1 MRERGW
7 AVTARMIR
15 ILAVEDATADLTLTK
30 RALECAG
37 WTCTVEHVETAHDFR
52 RGLESGPDLI
62 LCDFK
67 LPQFDGLAA
76 LEIANARAPDI
87 PFIFFS
93 GTIGE
98 ERAIEALKS
107 GATDYVPKSNLGRLV
122 PAVVRALKDRDE
134 RRIARQTERRFRDLV
149 EASQDWIWELD
160 VDGRY
165 VFSSPSA
172 RMILGWT
179 DAEILGTHCLAHVHE
194 DDRAGI
200 EGALRLPDAKER
212 RLTSAVVR
220 IRHRDGSYRWLER
233 HALALIDD
241 HGLVTGFCGTDRDV
255 TDRKLQAARIERMS
269 RIHMMLSSINAAV
282 LRIRDRPEL
291 LQEVCRIAA
300 SQGGYATA
308 AVLLVDPGTAT
319 ARSVA
324 SAGFRVEWLEKFSV
338 TLRTATT
345 TFSSLTEEA
354 LVTARPVI
362 CNDLADPSRTV
373 YAREDLLAQGL
384 RAFSGWPLSVDGTVV
399 GVLDLC
405 ASEPN
410 AFDEDEISLLRQ
422 VAGSL
427 SFALQYIE
435 KEDAAQYLAFFDPI
449 TGLARRELFCER
461 IARTLS
467 SPEPHEARELVVL
480 VLDVERLGAINDRYG
495 RHAGDLVT
503 QLVAERLK
511 SLIADPTHLAYLGN
525 GGFGLVRSGVRASNA
540 SIAQIDVDVKR
551 LFALPL
557 VIDDQQIRIS
567 LRIGAAQYP
576 ADGIT
581 AEALLQRAEVA
592 VKSAKANG
600 ERYLKYAPGMNAVL
614 HQRMTLEQQLR
625 NAVERRDLVLHYQ
638 PKLFLDSGRIAG
650 VEALFRW
657 KDSHGMLRSP
667 AGVIPVLEESGLIVD
682 VCQWVIEQAVA
693 DTLDWHARGLPSIPI
708 AVNVSPV
715 QLKRSEFVD
724 WLLGAIAPVIA
735 IDRRIDVEITE
746 SGLMISL
753 AELASALD
761 RLAAA
766 GISVAIDDFGT
777 GYSSLSR
784 LTQLSVEY
792 LKIDRSFITKLD
804 ANPRNLA
811 VVSTI
816 LSLANSLKMVAIA
829 EGVETQAELHEL
841 RRLGCQ
847 QFQGFIAARPMP
859 ADEFRSLLAAS
870 GGAIMPPLEV
880 ADHSTDMR
888 TRRAAKKAK
897 VSSESQLAPSD
908 AVARER
914 EHLAYELHDG
924 VCQQLSG
931 ISFLLEPLLGPVAQ
945 FDPGVARELEYVAT
959 QLREAARTARTLADD
974 RAGGTERESADL
986 QGALQV
992 HAARLQA
999 AHGVTIKVDAS
1010 ALSSQPLSG
1019 IAVSELTKLAREAMC
1034 NAIRHG
1040 RARAIIVLLKDTGH
1054 DWQLEISDDGVAP
1067 AGDFMRRGGLG
1078 LRSMRHRAARLQ
1090 GTFEIRRLAPRG
1102 TRLRVSWPKPSEN

>member
-1 MRERGW
+1 MRKSGW
-7 AVTARMIR
+7 VVTDRMIR
-15 ILAVEDATADLTLTK
+15 ILAVEDVASDLMLAERALK
-30 RALECAG
+30 RAGL
-37 WTCTVEHVETAHDFR
+37 TCSVERVETAQDFR

-62 LCDFK
+62 LCDFR
-67 LPQFDGLAA
+67 LQQFDGLAA
-76 LEIANARAPDI
+76 LEIANAQAPDI
-87 PFIFFS
+87 PFIFLS

-107 GATDYVPKSNLGRLV
+107 GATDYVLKSNLARLV
-122 PAVVRALKDRDE
+122 PAVARALEDRDE
-134 RRIARQTERRFRDLV
+134 RRIARQTERRFRDLM

-160 VDGRY
+160 AEGRY
-165 VFSSPSA
+165 VFSSSSA
-172 RMILGWT
+172 RTILGWS

-194 DDRAGI
+194 DDRAEI
-200 EGALRLPDAKER
+200 EGALRLPGAKGR
-212 RLTSAVVR
+212 RLTSVTVR

-241 HGLVTGFCGTDRDV
+241 RGLISGFRGTDRDV
-255 TDRKLQAARIERMS
+255 TDRKLQAARIERLS

-300 SQGGYATA
+300 TQGGYATA
-308 AVLLVDPGTAT
+308 AVFLVDPGTAT

-324 SAGFRVEWLEKFSV
+324 SAGVRIDWLAEFSV
-338 TLRTATT
+338 TLRATAT

-362 CNDLADPSRTV
+362 CNDLADTTRTV
-373 YAREDLLAQGL
+373 YGREDLLAQGL
-384 RAFSGWPLSVDGTVV
+384 RAFSVWPLSVDGTVV
-399 GVLDLC
+399 GALDLGS
-405 ASEPN
+405 SEPN
-410 AFDEDEISLLRQ
+410 AFDEEEMSLLRQ

-435 KEDAAQYLAFFDPI
+435 KEDAAEYLAYFDPM

-467 SPEPHEARELVVL
+467 GPEPHDARELVVL

-495 RHAGDLVT
+495 RHAGDLIT

-511 SLIADPTHLAYLGN
+511 SLIADPTRVAYLGN
-525 GGFGLVRSGVRASNA
+525 GSFSLVTSGVRASNA
-540 SIAQIDVDVKR
+540 SIAQIDVDMKR

-557 VIDDQQIRIS
+557 VVDGQPIRIS

-576 ADGIT
+576 ADGVT
-581 AEALLQRAEVA
+581 ADALLQGAEVA

-600 ERYLKYAPGMNAVL
+600 ERYLKYAAGMNAAL

-625 NAVERRDLVLHYQ
+625 NAVERRELLLHYQ

-657 KDSHGMLRSP
+657 KDPQGMLRSP

-682 VCQWVIEQAVA
+682 VGQWVIEQAVA

-708 AVNVSPV
+708 AVNVSPL

-724 WLLGAIAPVIA
+724 WLLSTIAPVIA
-735 IDRRIDVEITE
+735 VDRRIDVEITE

-753 AELASALD
+753 ARVASALD

-804 ANPRNLA
+804 VNPRHLA

-816 LSLANSLKMVAIA
+816 LSLARSLDMVAIA
-829 EGVETQAELHEL
+829 EGVETPGELHEL
-841 RRLGCQ
+841 LRLGCQ
-847 QFQGFIAARPMP
+847 QFQGFIAAKPMP
-859 ADEFRSLLAAS
+859 ADEFRSLIAAS
-870 GGAIMPPLEV
+870 GGAIMPPLAV
-880 ADHSTDMR
+880 TGPSSDMR

-897 VSSESQLAPSD
+897 VKSESQLARAD

-924 VCQQLSG
+924 VCQQLAG
-931 ISFLLEPLLGPVAQ
+931 ISFLLAPLIAPVVQ
-945 FDPGVARELEYVAT
+945 LDPGVARELEHIAT
-959 QLREAARTARTLADD
+959 LLREATQTAWTLAHD
-974 RAGGTERESADL
+974 RAGGTGRESSDL
-986 QGALQV
+986 QGALHV

-999 AHGVTIKVDAS
+999 AHGVTIQVDAT
-1010 ALSSQPLSG
+1010 APSSQPLG
-1019 IAVSELTKLAREAMC
+1019 AIAVSELAKLAREAMR

-1040 RARAIIVLLKDTGH
+1040 RARSIIVRLKDAGH
-1054 DWQLEISDDGVAP
+1054 DWQLEISDDGGGLP
-1067 AGDFMRRGGLG
+1067 GDFTGRGGLG

-1090 GTFEIRRLAPRG
+1090 GTFEIVHLEPRG
-1102 TRLRVSWPKPSEN
+1102 TCLRVSWPKRSEN

>member
-1 MRERGW
+1 MRQSGW
-7 AVTARMIR
+7 AVAARLIR
-15 ILAVEDATADLTLTK
+15 ILAVEDVASDLTLTE
-30 RALECAG
+30 RALERTG
-37 WTCTVEHVETAHDFR
+37 LTYTVERVETAHDFR

-62 LCDFK
+62 LCDFQ

-76 LEIANARAPDI
+76 LEIATAQAPDI
-87 PFIFFS
+87 PFIFVS
-93 GTIGE
+93 GAIGE

-107 GATDYVPKSNLGRLV
+107 GATDYVPKSNLARLA
-122 PAVVRALKDRDE
+122 PAVARALKDRDE
-134 RRIARQTERRFRDLV
+134 RRIARQTERHFRDLV

-165 VFSSPSA
+165 VFSSSSA
-172 RMILGWT
+172 RTILGWT
-179 DAEILGTHCLAHVHE
+179 DAEILGAHYLAHVHE
-194 DDRAGI
+194 DDRAEI
-200 EGALRLPDAKER
+200 EGALRLSNAKER
-212 RLTSAVVR
+212 RLTSATVR

-241 HGLVTGFCGTDRDV
+241 RGLIIGFRGTDRDV
-255 TDRKLQAARIERMS
+255 TDRKLQAARIERLS
-269 RIHMMLSSINAAV
+269 RIQMMLSSINAAV

-300 SQGGYATA
+300 AQGGYATA
-308 AVLLVDPGTAT
+308 AVLLVDAGTAT

-324 SAGFRVEWLEKFSV
+324 SAGVRIDWLEEFSV
-338 TLRTATT
+338 TLRAGAT

-354 LVTARPVI
+354 LVTGRPVI

-384 RAFSGWPLSVDGTVV
+384 RAFSSWPLSVDGTVI
-399 GVLDLC
+399 GVLGLGS
-405 ASEPN
+405 SEPN
-410 AFDEDEISLLRQ
+410 AFDEDEVSLLRQ

-435 KEDAAQYLAFFDPI
+435 KEDAAEYLAYFDPM

-467 SPEPHEARELVVL
+467 GPEPHDAPELVVL

-495 RHAGDLVT
+495 RFAGDLVT
-503 QLVAERLK
+503 QLVAQRLK

-525 GGFGLVRSGVRASNA
+525 GSFSLVTSGARASNA
-540 SIAQIDVDVKR
+540 SIAQIDVDMRR

-557 VIDDQQIRIS
+557 VVDGQQIRIS

-576 ADGIT
+576 ADGVT
-581 AEALLQRAEVA
+581 ADALLQRAEVA
-592 VKSAKANG
+592 VKSAKTNG
-600 ERYLKYAPGMNAVL
+600 ERYVKYAEGMNAVL

-625 NAVERRDLVLHYQ
+625 NAVERRELVLHYQ

-657 KDSHGMLRSP
+657 KDSNGMLHSP

-682 VCQWVIEQAVA
+682 VCRWVIEQAVA

-708 AVNVSPV
+708 AVNVSPL
-715 QLKRSEFVD
+715 QLERSEFVD
-724 WLLGAIAPVIA
+724 WLLRAIAPVVA
-735 IDRRIDVEITE
+735 VDRRIDVEITE
-746 SGLMISL
+746 SGLMIGL
-753 AELASALD
+753 AEVASALD

-766 GISVAIDDFGT
+766 GIRVAIDDFGT

-816 LSLANSLKMVAIA
+816 LSLARSLKMVAIA
-829 EGVETQAELHEL
+829 EGVETQGEL
-841 RRLGCQ
+841 RELLRLGCQ
-847 QFQGFIAARPMP
+847 QFQGFIAAKPMP
-859 ADEFRSLLAAS
+859 ADEFLSLMAAS
-870 GGAIMPPLEV
+870 GGAIMPPL
-880 ADHSTDMR
+880 ALTDHSTDAR
-888 TRRAAKKAK
+888 TRRAAKKAN
-897 VSSESQLAPSD
+897 VESESRLAPSD

-924 VCQQLSG
+924 VCQQLTG
-931 ISFLLEPLLGPVAQ
+931 VSFLIEALIGPVVQ
-945 FDPGVARELEYVAT
+945 LDRRVARELEHIAT
-959 QLREAARTARTLADD
+959 LLREAIQTARALAQD
-974 RAGGTERESADL
+974 RAGGTERESSDL
-986 QGALQV
+986 QGALEV
-992 HAARLQA
+992 HASRLEA
-999 AHGVTIKVDAS
+999 SPGGTIEVDAT

-1019 IAVSELTKLAREAMC
+1019 IVVSELAKLAREAMR

-1040 RARAIIVLLKDTGH
+1040 RARSIMVRLKDTGD
-1054 DWQLEISDDGVAP
+1054 DWQLEIIDDGVGLP
-1067 AGDFMRRGGLG
+1067 SDFTRRQSLG
-1078 LRSMRHRAARLQ
+1078 LRSMRHRAARLH
-1090 GTFEIRRLAPRG
+1090 GTFEIVRVTPRG
-1102 TRLRVSWPKPSEN
+1102 TRLRVSWPKRSEN